1 MTRSESSKGGLIS
14 AIIGLLALIF
24 QLSSP
29 APTINFSTQD
39 DVYQPEEAPS
49 KPLAL
54 VDEAVARTKRSS
66 NHRVRQYA
74 EAPIRGNYVDIRG

>member
-1 MTRSESSKGGLIS
+1 MARSESSKGGLIS

-54 VDEAVARTKRSS
+54 SHQAVARTKSPARE
-66 NHRVRQYA
+66 RVRQYA
-74 EAPIRGNYVDIRG
+74 DAPIRGKYVDIRG